1 MTLCLAVSGG
11 FVPFPKIPAHASW
24 LQWFSPAKY
33 TFQALSIAQFEGSRF
48 EFILDE
54 ADFRQP
60 ATVGANIAVLALMY
74 FVLSASTMLVLST
87 SARSVDWMG
96 RLGNTAITN
105 GSSLTS
111 SATRKMLVK

>member
-1 MTLCLAVSGG
+1 M
-11 FVPFPKIPAHASW
+11 PFPKIPAHASW